1 MDKIRKVAKERMKGY
16 CRVCPVCNGVA
27 CAGEVPG
34 MGGIG
39 SGAAFRANLAAL
51 AGWRLN
57 MRLIHEVTAP
67 NAAVTLFG
75 QTLDIPVLAAP
86 IGGVAFNM
94 GGAVSEEDYILS
106 KLQGCRDH
114 GILGCTGDGVPPFI
128 HEAAFAA
135 IRKLGGRGIPFIKP
149 WEDAELFAKLDQAAA
164 TGAPCIGMD
173 IDAAGLVT
181 LRKMGRPV
189 SPKSPSQLKTII
201 ARVEVP
207 FILKGIMTADQARLA
222 VDAGARGIVVSN
234 HGGRVLDH
242 APGAAEVLPEIAEAV
257 RGQITILVDGGIRSG
272 GDVLKMIA
280 LGADAV
286 MVGRPFSIAAVGG
299 LADGVGA
306 YIDQLK
312 TEVASAMVLTGCPDI
327 PSVGMDILRPPTDRM
342 R

>member
-1 MDKIRKVAKERMKGY
+1 MEEVRKAARERMKGY
-16 CRVCPVCNGVA
+16 CRVCPVCNGAA

-51 AGWRLN
+51 SGWRLD
-57 MRLIHEVTAP
+57 MRLLHEVTAP
-67 NAAVTLFG
+67 NPAATLLG
-75 QTLDIPVLAAP
+75 QSLEIPVLAAP

-94 GGAVSEEDYILS
+94 GGAVSEEDYILA
-106 KLQGCRDH
+106 KLRGCRDH

-135 IRKLGGRGIPFIKP
+135 VRAVGGRGIPFIKP
-149 WEDAELFAKLDQAAA
+149 WEDAELFTKLEQAAA

-189 SPKSPSQLKTII
+189 SPKSPSQLKAII
-201 ARVEVP
+201 ARVQVP
-207 FILKGIMTADQARLA
+207 FILKGIMTADQARLV
-222 VDAGARGIVVSN
+222 VDAGAQAIVVSN

-242 APGAAEVLPEIAEAV
+242 TPGSAEVLPEIAQAV
-257 RGQITILVDGGIRSG
+257 RGQIAILADGGVRSG
-272 GDVLKMIA
+272 VDVLKMIA

-286 MVGRPFSIAAVGG
+286 MVGRPFSIAAMGG
-299 LADGVGA
+299 LAEGVGA
-306 YIDQLK
+306 YIDRLK
-312 TEVASAMVLTGCPDI
+312 TELVSAMVLTGCPDV
-327 PSVGMDILRPPTDRM
+327 PSVERGILRPSTD
-342 R
+342 